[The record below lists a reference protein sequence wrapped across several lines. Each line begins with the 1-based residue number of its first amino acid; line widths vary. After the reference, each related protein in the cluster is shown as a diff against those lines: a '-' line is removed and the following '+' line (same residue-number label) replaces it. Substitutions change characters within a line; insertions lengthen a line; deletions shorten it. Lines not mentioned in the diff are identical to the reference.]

1 MTRELHIHHE
11 DSDLG
16 PERNLLCV
24 DHHHLPDLV
33 LLLAQVPLPQ
43 VWRWQDVSRRTTEF
57 SRTQGETGRW
67 GEVVDLSFKR
77 LFVYKI
83 VFNSSD

>member
-1 MTRELHIHHE
+1 MLACSILMTRELHIHHE

-43 VWRWQDVSRRTTEF
+43 VWRSPDVS
-57 SRTQGETGRW
+57 
-67 GEVVDLSFKR
+67 
-77 LFVYKI
+77 
-83 VFNSSD
+83 